1 MYQKLFKRP
10 LDIAISVFLMILFFP
25 ICILVMIA
33 IRLDTEGPVLAD
45 VPMRVGQVGKP
56 FKMYKFRSMIMNAHN
71 LLREDPQFAQLY
83 AEYKKNS
90 FKLNRDPRV
99 TRVGRFIRKFSL
111 DELPQLLNVFRGEMS
126 MIGPRAYYQDELDHQ
141 SAIYPDTKEKIDAVL
156 HVKPG
161 ITGLWQVSGRSD
173 VNFDRRI
180 VIDEK
185 YARKVTFLQDVS
197 IIAKTPLA
205 MLTGRG
211 AV

>member
-1 MYQKLFKRP
+1 MSL
-10 LDIAISVFLMILFFP
+10 FLMILFFP
-25 ICILVMIA
+25 ICIIVLIA
-33 IRLDTEGPVLAD
+33 IRLDSKGPLLAD
-45 VPMRVGQVGKP
+45 VPMRVGQYGKQ
-56 FKMYKFRSMIMNAHN
+56 FRMYKFRSMIMNAHN

-90 FKLNRDPRV
+90 FKLNHDPRV
-99 TRVGRFIRKFSL
+99 TRVGRIIRKYSL
-111 DELPQLLNVFRGEMS
+111 DELPQLINVLRGEMS
-126 MIGPRAYYQDELDHQ
+126 MIGPRAYLQDELDHQ
-141 SAIYPDTKEKIDAVL
+141 SAIYPDTKEKIDLVL
-156 HVKPG
+156 NVKPG